1 MNRYKWFVYEFQVNP
16 SLDNL
21 QDVIV
26 KVYWRRQVIVEPNG
40 VAYAYEMKGETD
52 LAAPNKA
59 DFTQFND
66 LTQDIVIPWL
76 ESVIDMTALNSQL
89 DIELDKIINPEYPI
103 KPIPWD
109 IEI

>member
-1 MNRYKWFVYEFQVNP
+1 MNTYKWIIDEFQVNP
-16 SLDNL
+16 STNNL

-26 KVYWRRQVIVEPNG
+26 KVYWRRQVTAEPNG

-59 DFTQFND
+59 YFTQFND
-66 LTQDIVIPWL
+66 LTQDIVIPWV
-76 ESVIDMTALNSQL
+76 ESAIDMTALNGQL

-103 KPIPWD
+103 KPIPWA

>member
-1 MNRYKWFVYEFQVNP
+1 VYEFQVNS

-26 KVYWRRQVIVEPNG
+26 KVYWRRQAIAEPNG

-59 DFTQFND
+59 DFIQFDN

-76 ESVIDMTALNSQL
+76 ESAIDMTELNNQL
-89 DIELDKIINPEYPI
+89 DIELDKIINPTFPI
-103 KPIPWD
+103 KPIPWQV
-109 IEI
+109 EI

>member
-26 KVYWRRQVIVEPNG
+26 KVYWRRQVIAEPNG
-40 VAYAYEMKGETD
+40 VMYVYEMKGETD
-52 LAAPNKA
+52 LLSPNPTN
-59 DFTQFND
+59 FTKFDN

-76 ESVIDMTALNSQL
+76 ESGIDMTALNSQL
-89 DIELDKIINPEYPI
+89 DIELDKMVNPEYPI

>member
-1 MNRYKWFVYEFQVNP
+1 MNRYKWFVYEFQVNS

-26 KVYWRRQVIVEPNG
+26 KVYWRRQAIAEPNG

-59 DFTQFND
+59 DFIQFDN

-76 ESVIDMTALNSQL
+76 ESAIDMTELNNQL
-89 DIELDKIINPEYPI
+89 DIELDKIINPPFPI
-103 KPIPWD
+103 KPIPWQV
-109 IEI
+109 EI